1 MQLAIF
7 AEIVSPTMAPQSDG
21 SSLKIMPQMYR
32 SALSRF
38 LGPGGD
44 RILLGTVAV
53 NSYCFHLMVSIEV
66 LTQGEFEAVA
76 DQLCKDVKRAVRLD
90 HSLREIT
97 IHTSPQDG
105 IRSIVP
111 QLGMY
116 RDQYRKFFDKNNTS
130 Q

>member
-1 MQLAIF
+1 
-7 AEIVSPTMAPQSDG
+7 MAPQSDG